1 LPQPFFA
8 FKQFKILHDRCA
20 MKVNTDGCLLGAWAS
35 AANPTFI
42 LDIGA
47 GTGLIGLMLAQRYP
61 NALVDLVEIEP
72 HCAEQCAENVQH
84 SPFAKRVF
92 VHKVAIQQFKT
103 DKRYDL
109 IVSNPPY
116 FENAM
121 LSANEKRKLARH
133 HTTLT
138 LEELVVHANQMLS
151 ATGTFCVI
159 IPQNRKDELVAKAA
173 KNGLQTHKLVAIRSL
188 PNKPISRYLV
198 AFTKPDLGCLEAEI
212 TLEVEAGTYS
222 EIAKK
227 WLAPFYLHL

>member
-1 LPQPFFA
+1 
-8 FKQFKILHDRCA
+8 
-20 MKVNTDGCLLGAWAS
+20 MKVNTDGCLLGAWAE
-35 AANPTFI
+35 AATPNFI

-61 NALVDLVEIEP
+61 NAHVDLVEIEP
-72 HCAEQCAENVQH
+72 HCAEQCAENALN
-84 SPFAKRVF
+84 SPFAQRVF
-92 VHKVAIQQFKT
+92 VHNVAIQQFKT

-121 LSANEKRKLARH
+121 LSPNEKRKLARH

-138 LEELVVHANQMLS
+138 LEELVVHASQMLS

-159 IPQNRKDELVAKAA
+159 IPQNRKDELVAKAE
-173 KNGLQTHKLVAIRSL
+173 KNGLHTQQLVALRSL
-188 PNKPISRYLV
+188 LLKPISRYLV
-198 AFTKPDLGCLEAEI
+198 AFTKQDLGCIESEI
-212 TLEVEAGTYS
+212 TLEDIAGTYS